1 MDHWPWMKF
10 KAEKTPD
17 AVHCRAYSP
26 ATISAGGFSHPNKLG
41 RVLFAWIN
49 RRTEAEFPINQRIS
63 PTPQQLAINSGDFS
77 TFKDFKVE
85 LSYFAQDRIFKNMST
100 TATFRCCHPVL
111 LNIKGS
117 PTISGITPCLITGL
131 GQKMVL
137 SHPHH
142 PMNNLRHDMAWPHPG
157 FKVLWCYPILHYH
170 HVLPPWF
177 PFTPWHH
184 SAKPCPC
191 CEWLINN
198 YLQAISNSNGL
209 AWKSRGN
216 LKLILNNIKPKR
228 MFD

>member
-17 AVHCRAYSP
+17 VVHGRAYSP

-100 TATFRCCHPVL
+100 ATFRCCHPVL

-142 PMNNLRHDMAWPHPG
+142 RHDMAWPHPG
-157 FKVLWCYPILHYH
+157 FKVLWCYPILPSFITIMYFLHGFLSPHGITQQNPVRVVNDWSTTIYKRFQIAMDWH
-170 HVLPPWF
+170 ENQEGTWTWF
-177 PFTPWHH
+177 
-184 SAKPCPC
+184 
-191 CEWLINN
+191 
-198 YLQAISNSNGL
+198 
-209 AWKSRGN
+209 
-216 LKLILNNIKPKR
+216 
-228 MFD
+228 

>member
-1 MDHWPWMKF
+1 MKIQSVWRYRG
-10 KAEKTPD
+10 KLSQKHPD
-17 AVHCRAYSP
+17 NHINSP
-26 ATISAGGFSHPNKLG
+26 GGFSYPKKLG

-142 PMNNLRHDMAWPHPG
+142 PMNNLRHDMAWPHP
-157 FKVLWCYPILHYH
+157 
-170 HVLPPWF
+170 
-177 PFTPWHH
+177 
-184 SAKPCPC
+184 
-191 CEWLINN
+191 E
-198 YLQAISNSNGL
+198 
-209 AWKSRGN
+209 N
-216 LKLILNNIKPKR
+216 LKFYGVIPSFITIMYFLHGFLSPHGITQQNPVRVVNGMSGLWKFVNLKWR
-228 MFD
+228 

>member
-26 ATISAGGFSHPNKLG
+26 ATISAGGFSPPNKLG

-49 RRTEAEFPINQRIS
+49 RSEFL
-63 PTPQQLAINSGDFS
+63 QLLNSWRSTAVFS

-157 FKVLWCYPILHYH
+157 FKVLWCYPILPSFITIMYFLHGFLSPHGITQQNPVRVVNDWSTTIYKRFRIAMDWH
-170 HVLPPWF
+170 ENQEGTWNWF
-177 PFTPWHH
+177 
-184 SAKPCPC
+184 
-191 CEWLINN
+191 
-198 YLQAISNSNGL
+198 
-209 AWKSRGN
+209 
-216 LKLILNNIKPKR
+216 
-228 MFD
+228 